1 MTYAIGR
8 GVRVDIG
15 ITEGSAKTVTAI
27 TQADPPVISST
38 AHGLAAKSLGY
49 MATAPGM
56 EQIEGQSLR
65 FSAVATDSLTVEDID
80 STNFGAL
87 SANGSLI
94 PISAWATLVS
104 STGVNKA
111 GGDSNPLELTVLLD
125 DEQQFEAGML
135 AAETVTFTGRMETI
149 SGTAMAKL
157 REVARAGGFLV
168 FRVTLKDGN
177 VRHFRGQPAIPS
189 EQLDVGAVGSYSF
202 TVQVKRR
209 VCEGAA

>member
-15 ITEGSAKTVTAI
+15 ITEGAAKTLSALTAANPPVATSNAHGLSAKT
-27 TQADPPVISST
+27 
-38 AHGLAAKSLGY
+38 LGY
-49 MATAPGM
+49 CQDMDGM
-56 EQIEGQSLR
+56 EQLEGQSVR
-65 FSAVATDSLTVEDID
+65 FSAVDTNTLTLEDLDTTDYNAFVAGEIV
-80 STNFGAL
+80 
-87 SANGSLI
+87 
-94 PISAWATLVS
+94 PITAWSTLVS
-104 STGVNKA
+104 STGYNKA

-149 SGTAMAKL
+149 SGTAMAKI
-157 REVARAGGFLV
+157 RSVARAGEFLV
-168 FRVTLKDGN
+168 FRATLKDGS